1 MCEIFALDE
10 ATDLLY
16 STGYSKPTSSIT
28 LGDRDELLSVLLDY
42 HLMAKVKMEMDQFK
56 AGLGTFN
63 FLERLKNNPA
73 MWRPYFVPTDIKLSA
88 G

>member
-10 ATDLLY
+10 ATELLY

-28 LGDRDELLSVLLDY
+28 LEDRDELSSVLLDY

-63 FLERLKNNPA
+63 FIEQLKSNPA
-73 MWRPYFVPTDIKLSA
+73 MWRSYFVATNIKLSA